1 MLPGMFCCKKVC
13 RFPLCFLATL
23 PKTALFL
30 HFDGLV
36 VPIPSIS
43 LYIPNL
49 LCYYNKVRRVCLCFR
64 HRHQEREDIPM
75 GLLDDARNIQR
86 KDPAA
91 RSVLEVILLY
101 PGFHILVYHRIA
113 HWLYQH
119 KRFFLARWVSQHGR
133 RRTGIEIHPGATIG
147 KCLFIDH
154 GMGIVF
160 GETTE
165 IGDNCTIYH
174 GVTLGGTGKDTG
186 KRHPTLGN
194 NVLIGAGTKVLGPVY
209 IGDNSRIGAGS
220 VVLRNLP
227 ANCTAVGVPAEVVRI
242 NNKAV
247 NPADDLDQQDL
258 PDIVAQRLTDL
269 DRRLG
274 VLENAAQGDTPP
286 SAEQIAS
293 RQKNL

>member
-1 MLPGMFCCKKVC
+1 
-13 RFPLCFLATL
+13 
-23 PKTALFL
+23 
-30 HFDGLV
+30 
-36 VPIPSIS
+36 
-43 LYIPNL
+43 
-49 LCYYNKVRRVCLCFR
+49 
-64 HRHQEREDIPM
+64 M
-75 GLLDDARNIQR
+75 GLLEDARNIQR

-91 RSVLEVILLY
+91 RSVLEVSLLY

-160 GETTE
+160 GETCE

-258 PDIVAQRLTDL
+258 PDVVAQRLTDL

-274 VLENAAQGDTPP
+274 ALEKAAQGDVPP
-286 SAEQIAS
+286 SAEQIAA
-293 RQKNL
+293 RQKP